1 MASTYST
8 SFRFELIATGEKSGT
23 WGTTTNTNLGTLLEQ
38 AIGGY
43 VSIAMSDANY
53 TLTASN
59 GASDEARNMTIRLT
73 GSLTAGRNVSCPNS
87 IEKIYI
93 VDNATNQT
101 ITFKTVSGTGV
112 AIPTNTKALVYAD
125 GTNVVALTGSL
136 AMQAA
141 SAVAITGGTIAGATI
156 TGGSI
161 TGMTDITVADGGTGS
176 STAAGARTNLGA
188 AASGANTDI
197 TTIYLNNT
205 GLKVKDTDA
214 SHGLSIVP
222 GSNLTADRTLTIT
235 TGDAARTLDISAGSV
250 TISAAAATVLDD
262 ASVGAMLT
270 TMGGL
275 STSTAASTYAPLAS
289 PPLTGTP
296 TAPTAGGGTNT
307 TQIATTAFV
316 QTALGGAS
324 GTVLLGTLTTT
335 SGSTQTLSGLNLTS
349 YKLLFMSIDGVDP
362 STTTSP
368 SPQGVLTI
376 AGIAVYSTYT
386 AQSRGIMIDLVSGRG
401 YYNSGDSD
409 VFSITTATTSISAS
423 TNQTFTAGAIRFY
436 GLK

>member
-43 VSIAMSDANY
+43 VSIAMTDANY
-53 TLTASN
+53 TLVSTN

-73 GSLTAGRNVSCPNS
+73 GTLTAGRNVSCPNS
-87 IEKIYI
+87 IEKVYI
-93 VDNATNQT
+93 VDNSTTGGFA
-101 ITFKTVSGTGV
+101 ITFKTASGSGV
-112 AIPTNTKALVYAD
+112 AIPAGTKAIVYAD
-125 GTNVVALTGSL
+125 GTNVVAMTGTM
-136 AMQAA
+136 AVQNA
-141 SAVAITGGTIAGATI
+141 SSVAITGGSVTGI
-156 TGGSI
+156 T
-161 TGMTDITVADGGTGS
+161 DLAVADGGTGS

-205 GLKVKDTDA
+205 GLKVRDTDA

-222 GSNLTADRTLTIT
+222 GSNLSADRILTIT

-275 STSTAASTYAPLAS
+275 STATAASTYAPLAS
-289 PPLTGTP
+289 PGLTGVP
-296 TAPTAGGGTNT
+296 TAPTAAAGTNT
-307 TQIATTAFV
+307 TQIATTAYV
-316 QTALGGAS
+316 VARVPKV
-324 GTVLLGTLTTT
+324 TVST
-335 SGSTQTLSGLNLTS
+335 SAPGSPATNDLW
-349 YKLLFMSIDGVDP
+349 VD
-362 STTTSP
+362 
-368 SPQGVLTI
+368 
-376 AGIAVYSTYT
+376 
-386 AQSRGIMIDLVSGRG
+386 
-401 YYNSGDSD
+401 
-409 VFSITTATTSISAS
+409 
-423 TNQTFTAGAIRFY
+423 TN
-436 GLK
+436 